1 MSHDLTSQLLLT
13 SFHSAVL
20 LDYLMLQST
29 KICAKDFDI
38 DVRCKHINKNKNNS
52 LEIFFLVGFLSY
64 FHTELNVG
72 GSLKDMWWTP
82 HNDDGPWIVQT
93 TKTDRIKT
101 WPNWSCH
108 QGNLTCHISARYN
121 KWFRLHINYTQWL
134 LSYIFYFSWTQMG
147 NHKLHTNRHDFGH

>member
-72 GSLKDMWWTP
+72 GSLKDM
-82 HNDDGPWIVQT
+82 
-93 TKTDRIKT
+93 
-101 WPNWSCH
+101 
-108 QGNLTCHISARYN
+108 
-121 KWFRLHINYTQWL
+121 
-134 LSYIFYFSWTQMG
+134 
-147 NHKLHTNRHDFGH
+147 